1 MAIDIDV
8 LSTKVRKLRDR
19 FHTRD
24 SRYSDLMAIRQG
36 DIQQVFPG
44 AFSEEYPK
52 PMVANFIDVAAR
64 DVAEVI
70 APLPAFNCDTTDS
83 ISDRARKRALTVT
96 LPLECLL
103 LSLSLI
109 MKTNAQ

>member
-44 AFSEEYPK
+44 AFSE
-52 PMVANFIDVAAR
+52 
-64 DVAEVI
+64 
-70 APLPAFNCDTTDS
+70 
-83 ISDRARKRALTVT
+83 
-96 LPLECLL
+96 
-103 LSLSLI
+103 
-109 MKTNAQ
+109 